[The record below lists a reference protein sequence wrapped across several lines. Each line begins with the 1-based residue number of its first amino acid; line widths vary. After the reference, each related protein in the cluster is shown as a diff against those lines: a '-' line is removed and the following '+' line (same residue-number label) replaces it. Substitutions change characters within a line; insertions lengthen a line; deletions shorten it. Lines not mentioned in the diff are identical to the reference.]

1 MNLQEFKQTIAQ
13 SQPPDNLS
21 AYLLALWYDAK
32 DNWNVAHEIVQD
44 IEDKNAY
51 WIHAYLHRKE
61 GDHANA
67 GYWYNRAKQPFPTVS
82 LSDEWQNL
90 ADHFLDNNQ

>member
-1 MNLQEFKQTIAQ
+1 MNLPEFKNTIAH

-32 DNWNVAHEIVQD
+32 GNWNAAHETVQD

-61 GDHANA
+61 GDQANA
-67 GYWYNRAKQPFPTVS
+67 GYWYNRAKRPFPSVN
-82 LSDEWQNL
+82 LSAEWQEL
-90 ADHFLDNNQ
+90 AGHFLHESQ